1 MIKKLKKAI
10 RHFECMRDD
19 NIAVLNSGF
28 GTKKGEHNSLYKN
41 RKMYAELAI
50 EALEKQIFKFV
61 ECKGWNG
68 HSGTRY
74 KCPTCKKIIRCGYEY
89 CSNCGQAVKFPKLKT
104 IDNKIVLDWSEAD
117 DSNNI

>member
-1 MIKKLKKAI
+1 MNKEQAIKLLRKETSVDEIHRLEVEEKLDFNEVTDKIQEA
-10 RHFECMRDD
+10 MDM
-19 NIAVLNSGF
+19 G
-28 GTKKGEHNSLYKN
+28 
-41 RKMYAELAI
+41 I

-89 CSNCGQAVKFPKLKT
+89 CSNCGQAVKFPKTKLV
-104 IDNKIVLDWSEAD
+104 DGRIVLDWSEAD
-117 DSNNI
+117 ENKEDN

>member
-1 MIKKLKKAI
+1 MNKEQAIKLLRK
-10 RHFECMRDD
+10 DT
-19 NIAVLNSGF
+19 SGF
-28 GTKKGEHNSLYKN
+28 EIHILEV
-41 RKMYAELAI
+41 ELKDYDKVTDKIQEAMDMGA

-89 CSNCGQAVKFPKLKT
+89 CSNCGQAVKFPKTKLV
-104 IDNKIVLDWSEAD
+104 DGRIVLDWSEAD